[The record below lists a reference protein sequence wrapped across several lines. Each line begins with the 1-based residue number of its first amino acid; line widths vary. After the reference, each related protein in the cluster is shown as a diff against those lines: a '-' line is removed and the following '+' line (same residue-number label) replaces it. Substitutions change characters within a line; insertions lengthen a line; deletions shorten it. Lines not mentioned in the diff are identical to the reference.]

1 MLAYRHLSGYIVM
14 LLALL
19 AVHIVHRIPRREE
32 PIEQSFQVAVLLGI
46 ASYWIPSVLFL
57 ILPIWVY
64 LIYRNIFSLR
74 CCIATLIGLALVAVW
89 VLVLNYLSIFNFQFS
104 IAHNLWAWIPVGAFL
119 MAYIASTIARQN
131 LRVR

>member
-1 MLAYRHLSGYIVM
+1 M

-74 CCIATLIGLALVAVW
+74 SFLATLIGLALVAVW